1 MHSSMLRLS
10 LILLLFKITL
20 GVAVGQECSPPQI
33 TGSAKSAN
41 IFSPEQEMILGE
53 LTYQNLAR
61 EMRFVRDPQLVAHVN
76 AIGAKLIKHL
86 PPTGLKFQFFI
97 VDIPDA
103 NAFNVAGGYVFVSRK
118 LIALTTN
125 EDELAGVIGHELGHA
140 VARHGATDFSVLLK
154 KILNVTA
161 VRDRKDIADKYNLI
175 IERWRTKRINVGA
188 EEDSEQ
194 AEADRIAVFAIV
206 AAGYDPEAVA
216 AFFAR
221 LVEATP
227 GSGGWF
233 SDIFGRAKPEEKRL
247 RDIIKTT
254 QRLPA
259 ACRDNP
265 KATASQDFLT
275 WQADVVSYRYAEL
288 KEELPGLLWK
298 KELSPKLRSDV
309 SHFAFSNDGRFILAQ
324 DDFAVTI
331 IQREPLAVLFQIP
344 VDDAHPASFTPDNEF
359 VVFGTRNLR
368 FEKWSIADRKPVQM
382 RELVLRDEC
391 WEHGF
396 SPDGNYLVCFDYRLN
411 LNVLETSSGKRIWQ
425 KKDFYRL
432 TFFEFMFWN
441 ERDSASEYDK
451 FFHIQFAPDSGT
463 LLVARTN
470 KFRFKFTIDMM
481 TADSTDDT
489 LLALDLKALK
499 PVSVG
504 GDLKKILQRPFVF
517 LDNGR
522 ILGMAGKLEDSGV
535 FSFPAGKRLEK
546 FPLGGSFLATTANP
560 NYVIVKPL
568 GNAKMGVF
576 DLQRKLM
583 VAGSDKEDA
592 ALWDKFLVF
601 ESSNG
606 EVRLSQ
612 FTHDESEKKLAMQ
625 PVGYVEIP
633 AAPLGELAIAE
644 TSGNLQWLAASSR
657 TRGAVWNL
665 ASGER
670 KMFVRGFRG
679 ALMANNGDTL
689 ADFEKYDEARRS
701 LVLLNPG
708 TNDIRPF
715 AEVPDHGFHQYGR
728 FILLRK
734 SMKEADKPKEKK
746 EGPHKTREEEEAE
759 AEQKLEKEVRFELRN
774 VMDGKVVFSREFP
787 KEAPKF
793 FFDSYSGRLILYWTL
808 GSDVGKARLKEDS
821 VLAARAKEL
830 GNKDDD
836 YLVEI
841 VDCFSARTIGTVLLE
856 TGKGSFSIET
866 GFSDG
871 NWLLLR
877 DSENRIL
884 AYSIADGVLR
894 HRFFGTNAAINA
906 TKGLIVVENY
916 EGELTFYSLATGD
929 PQSRV
934 NISSKAVF
942 LRFSPEGNS
951 LIALSSKQ
959 VVYAFDAAKLV
970 AGNLSL
976 ATP

>member
-1 MHSSMLRLS
+1 MRSLILRLS
-10 LILLLFKITL
+10 LTLLLLKIIC
-20 GVAVGQECSPPQI
+20 GVAMGQECAPPQI
-33 TGSAKSAN
+33 TGRAKSAN

-61 EMRFVRDPQLVAHVN
+61 EMRFVRDPQLVAHLN
-76 AIGAKLIKHL
+76 TIGARLIKHL

-118 LIALTTN
+118 LIALTNN
-125 EDELAGVIGHELGHA
+125 EDELAGVIAHELGHA

-161 VRDRKDIADKYNLI
+161 VGDRKDIADKYNLL
-175 IERWRTKRINVGA
+175 IERWRTKRISVGS

-206 AAGYDPEAVA
+206 AAGYDADAVA

-221 LVEATP
+221 LVEAKP

-247 RDIIKTT
+247 GDIIKTT
-254 QRLPA
+254 QRLPP

-265 KATASQDFLT
+265 KATASHNFLT
-275 WQADVVSYRYAEL
+275 WQADVVSYRYADL

-309 SHFAFSNDGRFILAQ
+309 SHFAFSNDGKFILAQ

-331 IQREPLAVLFQIP
+331 IQRQPLAVLFQIP
-344 VDDAHPASFTPDNEF
+344 VDDAHPASFTPDNKF

-396 SPDGNYLVCFDYRLN
+396 SPDGNYLVCFDYGLN
-411 LNVLETSSGKRIWQ
+411 LNVMETRTGKRVWQ

-432 TFFEFMFWN
+432 TFFELIFWN
-441 ERDSASEYDK
+441 LAQERQKASQHDK
-451 FFHIQFAPDSGT
+451 FFHIQFSPESST

-470 KFRFKFTIDMM
+470 KFRFKLTVNYVTEDE
-481 TADSTDDT
+481 SDDT
-489 LLALDLKALK
+489 LLALDLKNLK
-499 PVSVG
+499 PISVG
-504 GDLKKILQRPFVF
+504 GDLKKVVQRPFIF
-517 LDNGR
+517 LDS
-522 ILGMAGKLEDSGV
+522 GKVLAIAQKVEESGI

-546 FPLGGSFLATTANP
+546 FPLGGSFLGATANP
-560 NYVIVKPL
+560 SYVIIKPL

-576 DLQRKLM
+576 DLQRKIV

-592 ALWDKFLVF
+592 AVWDKFLVF
-601 ESSNG
+601 ESING
-606 EVRLSQ
+606 EVRLSE
-612 FTHDESEKKLAMQ
+612 FTHDESQKKLAMQ
-625 PVGYVEIP
+625 TVAEIEIP

-679 ALMANNGDTL
+679 ALLANNGDTL
-689 ADFEKYDEARRS
+689 ADFEKYDAARRS
-701 LVLLNPG
+701 LVLLNPANNE
-708 TNDIRPF
+708 TRPYT
-715 AEVPDHGFHQYGR
+715 EVPDHGFQQYGR
-728 FILLRK
+728 FILVRK
-734 SMKEADKPKEKK
+734 SLKETAKPKEKK
-746 EGPHKTREEEEAE
+746 EGPRKTREEEEAE
-759 AEQKLEKEVRFELRN
+759 AEQALEKEVRFELRN
-774 VMDGKVVFSREFP
+774 VIDGKVVFSRDFP
-787 KEAPKF
+787 KEAPGF
-793 FFDSYSGRLILYWTL
+793 FFDSSSGRLILYWTL

-821 VLAARAKEL
+821 ALAARAKEL
-830 GNKDDD
+830 GNKEDD

-841 VDCFSARTIGTVLLE
+841 VDCFSAKTIGAVLLE
-856 TGKGSFSIET
+856 TGKGSFSIES

-877 DSENRIL
+877 DSENRVL
-884 AYSIADGVLR
+884 AYTIADGVLR
-894 HRFFGTNAAINA
+894 QRFFGTNAAISA

-929 PQSRV
+929 PQNRV
-934 NISSKAVF
+934 NISSKAV
-942 LRFSPEGNS
+942 
-951 LIALSSKQ
+951 
-959 VVYAFDAAKLV
+959 
-970 AGNLSL
+970 
-976 ATP
+976 